1 MMLSTGSVRSRISRS
16 SFVKGLTGLDRFDEG
31 LAEEE
36 DGFRELI
43 GRLDL
48 VVLEELEVGWREFEG
63 GGSDGGGSV
72 EGGLG
77 GGGGFICC
85 SSVGTAFEG

>member
-48 VVLEELEVGWREFEG
+48 VVLEVLEFGWREVEG
-63 GGSDGGGSV
+63 GGSEGGGSV
-72 EGGLG
+72 EGG
-77 GGGGFICC
+77 
-85 SSVGTAFEG
+85 